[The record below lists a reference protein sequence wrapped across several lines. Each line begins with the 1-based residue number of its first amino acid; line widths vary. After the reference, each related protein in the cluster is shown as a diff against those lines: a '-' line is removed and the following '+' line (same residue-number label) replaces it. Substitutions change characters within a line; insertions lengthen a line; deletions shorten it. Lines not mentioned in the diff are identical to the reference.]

1 MLSTNSN
8 LINMNPKTKW
18 HIVFIL
24 LCFVQIGFAQERTVT
39 GTVTDANGLPLPG
52 VSIVIKGTSTGTQ
65 SDFDG
70 KYSIKA
76 STNQV
81 LVFSFIGTKKQ
92 EITITSD
99 VINVNMLDDV
109 QQMDEVVVIGYGVQK
124 RKDVTGA
131 ISSISGSAI
140 QGLVTPSFE
149 SQLAGRAAG
158 VQVTT
163 ATGIIGEAPRIRIRG
178 IASIGSGTFPL
189 VIVDGMPVYTGD
201 VGGYASANGLG
212 DINPNDIES
221 FEILKD
227 GAATAIYGSR
237 AANGVILIT
246 TKKGKDGVMKVSYNN
261 VTGFASAVN
270 TFDLLKTKDFLV
282 IANEKRTNRGQ
293 QPWAIGNDY
302 DTDWQAAVLNDSAL
316 QVDHNLSFNGGN
328 EKTKYFMSFGYTDQ
342 EGVAVAND
350 MNRINMRTSLEHN
363 INKWLSVGGSL
374 AITRTEYNG
383 LNTGGNSLSGN
394 IFNAIRQL
402 PNTPI
407 YNPDHPTGYN
417 LTADNNNVGQW
428 DNTDPVGDNISNIVY
443 VLDNN
448 KFQSK
453 INRTIASAFVNA
465 KITSD
470 LTYRFQASADNPM
483 TTGFLYYSPV
493 HGDGRGSNGRLQNNS
508 ADLLRW
514 NIQNILTYN
523 KTFADAHNLNITGVM
538 EHQKEKNQSFFG
550 TGTDLLDEFYNQN
563 LVTGSYGTQTSGG
576 SITENGIISYVV
588 RASYNYKQKY
598 FIQGSLRRDG
608 ISKLSSDNRWNNF
621 TGYSAGWNI
630 ANEEFFKNLNS
641 GITELKFRGS
651 YSEVGNTE
659 IGNYPYLGLTS
670 ASQYG
675 TLNGIAFTQFG
686 NDQLLWE
693 TSKKTDFG
701 VDFAVLNSRLKF
713 TFDYYK
719 NDVDGLILAVPV
731 APSLGV
737 PDNTVRKNIGTM
749 MNEGYEFSV
758 DFSAFNT
765 QDFSWNISANLTLDN
780 NEVTSTPNGQDILGG
795 TFTDANYAQ
804 NLIIREGESINSI
817 YGFQYWGVN
826 PANGNPVYYK
836 ADGSLVQ
843 GNLSTATYFVFN
855 PDNPSDITQSA
866 SLSAATDKV
875 VLGNTLPTYYGSVI
889 NRFNYKNFDFNFM
902 FRFSGGNKIFN
913 ATRRDLLTQNFNN
926 NGTEILGRWQSPE
939 NPGDGWTPRLYASTN
954 TFTNLTGNATS
965 RFLEDGDFISLDN
978 VSLGYKL
985 PQSLTD
991 KLGLEMLRFFVQGQ
1005 NLLIITDYKGLNP
1018 EMEAGGV
1025 DLNGTPRAKIVSM
1038 GINVN
1043 L

>member
-538 EHQKEKNQSFFG
+538 EHQKERNQSFFG

-576 SITENGIISYVV
+576 SITENGIISYVG

-630 ANEEFFKNLNS
+630 ANEEFFKSLNS

-758 DFSAFNT
+758 DFSAINT

-978 VSLGYKL
+978 ISLGYKL